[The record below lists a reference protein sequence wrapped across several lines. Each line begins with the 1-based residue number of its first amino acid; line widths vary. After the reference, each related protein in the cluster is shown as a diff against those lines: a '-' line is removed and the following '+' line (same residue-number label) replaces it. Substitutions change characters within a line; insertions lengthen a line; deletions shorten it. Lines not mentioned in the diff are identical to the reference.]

1 MYLFFR
7 FFESVE
13 QLKKSKGAHR
23 VISYISFYFIFFL
36 ITHEFQDRKREFRWR
51 GNDKFVRRCQGGKDG
66 KKESKSRLTCF
77 FFKGQPS

>member
-13 QLKKSKGAHR
+13 LLKKSKGAHR

-36 ITHEFQDRKREFRWR
+36 ITHEFQDRKRKFR
-51 GNDKFVRRCQGGKDG
+51 
-66 KKESKSRLTCF
+66 
-77 FFKGQPS
+77 